1 MARFDE
7 MPLTSPAASE
17 RGRFNIMS
25 KARAWVALSGILL
38 GIGVLGGAAAIA
50 QEGTAAPQAATESAA
65 AAETETITA
74 GSSIPEGLLSGIGA
88 AFGAGLVIMGGAA
101 GIGRIGTS
109 AVESMARQPEVAGQ
123 VNVAMLI
130 TAAMIE
136 GATLFAVVVCLLAI
150 YG

>member
-25 KARAWVALSGILL
+25 KARAWVALSAMVL
-38 GIGVLGGAAAIA
+38 GIGFLGGATAIA
-50 QEGTAAPQAATESAA
+50 QEGTAGTEPAA
-65 AAETETITA
+65 AAEAESITA
-74 GSSIPEGLLSGIGA
+74 GSAIPEGLLSGIGA
-88 AFGAGLVIMGGAA
+88 AIGAGLVIIGGAA